1 MSVYTVFFTET
12 YGDCELVGVYSTK
25 AKAEQGIEETMKL
38 YHGSDYVEKTWDRE
52 SDEIGYERIEDEYLV
67 IESDLDKEAHILL

>member
-12 YGDCELVGVYSTK
+12 YGDYGLVGVYSTK
-25 AKAEQGIEETMKL
+25 AKAEQGIEEAMKL
-38 YHGSDYVEKTWDRE
+38 YHGSDYEETKWDRE
-52 SDEIGYERIEDEYLV
+52 ISDGYERIEDEYLV